1 MRYQGKINNWKDD
14 QGFGFITPNDGG
26 KQVFVHIKSFSN
38 RQRRPVGQ
46 EIVSYELKADANG
59 RFQAEKVAFVG
70 DRIARASS
78 PKGSV
83 VLLILAALFLIFV
96 AVSVLVGKLP
106 FTVLVLYLG
115 ASLVAFLAYALD
127 KSAARKDQWRTQ
139 ESTLHMFGLIGGW
152 PGALAA
158 QQLLRHKS
166 KKQSFQI
173 VFWITVIANCGALGW
188 FFSASGSSVLRSI
201 LTTVGVV

>member
-115 ASLVAFLAYALD
+115 ASLVAFLAYGT
-127 KSAARKDQWRTQ
+127 R
-139 ESTLHMFGLIGGW
+139 
-152 PGALAA
+152 
-158 QQLLRHKS
+158 
-166 KKQSFQI
+166 
-173 VFWITVIANCGALGW
+173 
-188 FFSASGSSVLRSI
+188 
-201 LTTVGVV
+201 